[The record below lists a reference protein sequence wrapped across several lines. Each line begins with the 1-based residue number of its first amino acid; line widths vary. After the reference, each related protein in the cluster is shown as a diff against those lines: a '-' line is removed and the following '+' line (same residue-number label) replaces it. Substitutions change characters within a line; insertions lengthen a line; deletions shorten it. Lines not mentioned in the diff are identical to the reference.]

1 MIISK
6 SGKVEIMM
14 GSLCILIF
22 ILSLFNKIRPTDFL
36 LFLLGLLVIIP
47 GIFNFT
53 KNYQKKFYRL
63 IMTVITVSML
73 IVFYIFPLYE
83 ETLNLISLGVFT
95 LFSILFMYWVPREW
109 KTRRELKKHDEV
121 IE

>member
-6 SGKVEIMM
+6 SGKLEIIM
-14 GSLCILIF
+14 GSLFIITF
-22 ILSLFNKIRPTDFL
+22 ILSLFDKIRPTDFL
-36 LFLLGLLVIIP
+36 LLLLGLLVIIP

-53 KNYQKKFYRL
+53 KNNQKKFYRL

-73 IVFYIFPLYE
+73 IIFYKYSFYE